1 MNPAHPL
8 VPEDVMAYLDG
19 EIVDEEARRIQA
31 HVATCDGCQQLVAE
45 LRDGSRQM
53 RSWQIEGPPQSLVPP
68 PAPRRTGAT
77 PGRADFS
84 FRAWS
89 FVMGHRLLAGAA
101 VAVLILVPLVMRP
114 AREMAIGL
122 SGMSVTEKAES
133 IEDPAV
139 QYHRQYNRL
148 GGAFSA
154 PQSVAAQGVQGN
166 RVPAPQEGTGPRIV
180 RTATVRIVAAGFDR
194 VRPAIDRV
202 LETVSGFTG
211 ELTASDR
218 PGTPRS
224 IRGTLRIPSAQLDD
238 ALTALRGLGRV
249 VEESRGAEDVTAS
262 VVDLNVRLTNARVT
276 ERRLTDVL
284 RNRTG
289 GVADVL
295 EVEREIA
302 RVRTDIEQMEAQ
314 RQQLER
320 RVEYATVTLEISEE
334 RAAAVN
340 LGPVPIPTR
349 LRHAIA
355 DGLESAA
362 MSMLEATVF
371 VLRRGPALL
380 LWMIVLGLP
389 VWWMVRRRPLRFA
402 QRPGGV

>member
-8 VPEDVMAYLDG
+8 APEEVMAYLDG
-19 EIVDEEARRIQA
+19 QVIDEDARRIQA
-31 HVATCDGCQQLVAE
+31 HLATCDGCQQLAAE
-45 LRDGSRQM
+45 LREGSRQM
-53 RSWQIEGPPQSLVPP
+53 RSWQIEGPPPSLVPP
-68 PAPRRTGAT
+68 PAPRRASAT
-77 PGRADFS
+77 PVRADFG

-89 FVMGHRLLAGAA
+89 FVTGHRLLAGAA

-122 SGMSVTEKAES
+122 SGMSLTEKAES
-133 IEDPAV
+133 IEPEI
-139 QYHRQYNRL
+139 QYNRL
-148 GGAFSA
+148 SRQASA
-154 PQSVAAQGVQGN
+154 PQSIERAQGLQGN
-166 RVPAPQEGTGPRIV
+166 TVPDPLAGGGPRIV

-194 VRPAIDRV
+194 VRPAIDRI
-202 LETVSGFTG
+202 LQTVSGFTG

-238 ALTALRGLGRV
+238 ALMALRGLGRV
-249 VEESRGAEDVTAS
+249 IEESQRAEDVTAS

-276 ERRLTDVL
+276 ERRLSEVL

-355 DGLESAA
+355 DGVESAA
-362 MSMLEATVF
+362 MSMLEATLF

-380 LWMIVLGLP
+380 LWLIVVGLP
-389 VWWMVRRRPLRFA
+389 AWLVIRRHPLHA
-402 QRPGGV
+402 SQRPGGV